1 MELIF
6 EADIVLSDKFAAIK
20 SHIWLSHVT
29 FVFGGE
35 AARWRQKKR
44 FCKEASVHFVS
55 GSFRSRSNP
64 IVQFSIF
71 MVEIISLLPVKV

>member
-1 MELIF
+1 MDCLCFEKEKLRHTPPKMLSVDDVRKMELIF
-6 EADIVLSDKFAAIK
+6 EAEIVLSDKFAAK
-20 SHIWLSHVT
+20 PPRPL
-29 FVFGGE
+29 
-35 AARWRQKKR
+35 RL
-44 FCKEASVHFVS
+44 